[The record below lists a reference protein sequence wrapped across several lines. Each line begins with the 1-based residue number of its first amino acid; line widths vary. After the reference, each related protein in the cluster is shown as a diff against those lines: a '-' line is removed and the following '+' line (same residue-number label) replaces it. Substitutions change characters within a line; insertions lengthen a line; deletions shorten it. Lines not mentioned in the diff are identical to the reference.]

1 MPLQYRRGYMRSTGH
16 DSMRH
21 AIVRSFFFVVLPL
34 LVVLAAADGFAAIPL
49 VTDDTSTMGKAKY
62 QLDVFGEYGRDR
74 DARITSNT
82 SDFYASVTYGISDP
96 VDLSVTIPYQFWRSE
111 DSGSRSKGDGISD
124 IAIEVKWRFYERE
137 GLSFAVKP
145 GFTIPTGDDEKGLG
159 TGRVTSYLY
168 LIATKEA
175 GPWAVH
181 MNLGYIRNENRIE
194 QRKNIWHASLA
205 STYEVIKGLKL
216 VGDIGAETN
225 TDRSSKTPP
234 VYILGGI
241 IYSVSE
247 HIDVGVGI
255 KGGLTGPEK
264 DITVRGGITWAF

>member
-1 MPLQYRRGYMRSTGH
+1 
-16 DSMRH
+16 
-21 AIVRSFFFVVLPL
+21 
-34 LVVLAAADGFAAIPL
+34 
-49 VTDDTSTMGKAKY
+49 
-62 QLDVFGEYGRDR
+62 
-74 DARITSNT
+74 
-82 SDFYASVTYGISDP
+82 
-96 VDLSVTIPYQFWRSE
+96 
-111 DSGSRSKGDGISD
+111 
-124 IAIEVKWRFYERE
+124 
-137 GLSFAVKP
+137 VKP
-145 GFTIPTGDDEKGLG
+145 GFTIPTGDDKKGLG

-234 VYILGGI
+234 AYILGGI

-247 HIDVGVGI
+247 HIDIGAGI